1 MLRGNSVKPKREPIA
16 LTGCRCT
23 GSARPYKSSVQRPS
37 SSLAL
42 MPKDRI
48 VVYTLAV
55 IVVFEAAFLGF
66 MFALTRPW

>member
-1 MLRGNSVKPKREPIA
+1 
-16 LTGCRCT
+16 
-23 GSARPYKSSVQRPS
+23 
-37 SSLAL
+37 

-66 MFALTRPW
+66 IFTLTRPW